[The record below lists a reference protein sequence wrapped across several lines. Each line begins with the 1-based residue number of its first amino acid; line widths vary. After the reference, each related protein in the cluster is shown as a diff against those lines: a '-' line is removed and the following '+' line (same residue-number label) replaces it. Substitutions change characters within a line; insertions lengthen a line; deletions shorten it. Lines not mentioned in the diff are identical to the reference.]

1 MYYIKATPNESGDY
15 GNPVSNPFPGCVAL
29 PDDLLGPYIEAK
41 GFVFLELEQAEEVP
55 VKLLL
60 AGVKEFYVVSSLEV
74 NQEAL
79 DAYRAEHPDIPEPEP
94 FEGLDVWDELAF
106 AIREGVD
113 SV

>member
-1 MYYIKATPNESGDY
+1 MWYINATPRESGDH
-15 GNPVSNPFPGCVAL
+15 GNPMGQVFPGCVAL
-29 PDDLLGPYIEAK
+29 PDELLGAYIEAK

-55 VKLLL
+55 IPLLL
-60 AGVKEFYVVSSLEV
+60 QGIREFYVVTAVEV

-79 DAYRAEHPDIPEPEP
+79 DAYHAEHPDIPEPEP
-94 FEGLDVWDELAF
+94 EEEPDVWDELAN

>member
-1 MYYIKATPNESGDY
+1 MYYIESKSNAFGNY
-15 GNPVSNPFPGCVAL
+15 GQLMCQVFPGCVAL
-29 PDDLLGPYIEAK
+29 PDELLGAYIAAK

-55 VKLLL
+55 IPLLL
-60 AGVKEFYVVSSLEV
+60 KGIREFYVVTAVEV

-79 DAYRAEHPDIPEPEP
+79 DAYHAEHPDIPEPTPE
-94 FEGLDVWDELAF
+94 EELDVWDELAN

>member
-1 MYYIKATPNESGDY
+1 MYYINAKPRESGDY
-15 GNPVSNPFPGCVAL
+15 GNPMGQPFPGCVAL

-55 VKLLL
+55 IPLLL
-60 AGVKEFYVVSSLEV
+60 KGIREFYVVTAVEV

-79 DAYRAEHPDIPEPEP
+79 DAYLAEHPDQPEPEP
-94 FEGLDVWDELAF
+94 EEEPDVWDELAN

-113 SV
+113 TV